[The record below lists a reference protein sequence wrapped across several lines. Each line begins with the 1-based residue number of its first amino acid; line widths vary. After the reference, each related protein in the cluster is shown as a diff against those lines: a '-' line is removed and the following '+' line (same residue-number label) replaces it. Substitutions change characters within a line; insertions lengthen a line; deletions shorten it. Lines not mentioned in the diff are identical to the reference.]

1 MGSIRKSTLGFLRG
15 RWKTWKWSTKLQRQ
29 PRVDVVYR
37 RQPRA
42 QVWAEESHE
51 WSAMQHFQAMIK
63 PWDIRREDGQPRA
76 FCSAEVYTTC
86 FLTFVL
92 GRFPIGP
99 SGTHRLERLPVDGLG
114 DCWAFAVPVTRL
126 LGPCR
131 DTSWWFIHHSRDE
144 MRGHPTCLARF
155 KRSEDCG
162 LQATGSS
169 ESFELA

>member
-1 MGSIRKSTLGFLRG
+1 MGSIRKSTLGFLRA

-76 FCSAEVYTTC
+76 FFKRRSLYHVLSDVRARQISHRAQWYLSLGEVA
-86 FLTFVL
+86 
-92 GRFPIGP
+92 GRWTWG
-99 SGTHRLERLPVDGLG
+99 
-114 DCWAFAVPVTRL
+114 L
-126 LGPCR
+126 LGICGACN
-131 DTSWWFIHHSRDE
+131 TASWALSR
-144 MRGHPTCLARF
+144 RF
-155 KRSEDCG
+155 MVVHTPLS
-162 LQATGSS
+162 
-169 ESFELA
+169 